1 MSVTPDRADD
11 PASPIGR
18 PRSRLLVLEA
28 GRSTRRYWRD
38 LWDYRELFFVLAW
51 RDLAVRYK
59 QTAFGVAWAILRPL
73 LTMLIFT
80 IVFGKLA
87 KLPSAGQVPYPLLV
101 YAGMLPWFLFSGIV
115 SDASN
120 SLVSNAHLVGKVYF
134 PRLVLPL
141 SSVVVA
147 LADCAI
153 SLLPL
158 GALLGWYRIT
168 PDWRVAF
175 LPAFLVLG
183 LLAAIGPSLIIASL
197 NVRYRDFRF
206 VIPFALQ
213 VGLYVSPVGFLSDIV
228 PEAWRWAYSLNP
240 LVGVIDGARWSL
252 FGGQAEL
259 DVRSLA
265 FGVAV
270 VLFNLAIGVVYFRRT
285 EKTLADHV

>member
-1 MSVTPDRADD
+1 M
-11 PASPIGR
+11 ASSIDR

-28 GRSTRRYWRD
+28 GRSTRRYWLD

-59 QTAFGVAWAILRPL
+59 QTAFGVAWAIVRPL

-101 YAGMLPWFLFSGIV
+101 YAGMLPWFLFSGIM

-120 SLVSNAHLVGKVYF
+120 SLVSNAQLVGKVYF

-141 SSVVVA
+141 ASVVVA

-158 GALLGWYRIT
+158 GVLFGWYGIA
-168 PDWRVAF
+168 PDWRIAL

-206 VIPFALQ
+206 IIPFALQ
-213 VGLYVSPVGFLSDIV
+213 FGLYVSPVGFLSDIV
-228 PEAWRWAYSLNP
+228 PGAWRLAYNLNP
-240 LVGVIDGARWSL
+240 LVGVIDGVRWSL

-259 DVRSLA
+259 DVGSLA
-265 FGVAV
+265 SGVAV
-270 VLFNLAIGVVYFRRT
+270 VLVNLWIGVLYFRRT